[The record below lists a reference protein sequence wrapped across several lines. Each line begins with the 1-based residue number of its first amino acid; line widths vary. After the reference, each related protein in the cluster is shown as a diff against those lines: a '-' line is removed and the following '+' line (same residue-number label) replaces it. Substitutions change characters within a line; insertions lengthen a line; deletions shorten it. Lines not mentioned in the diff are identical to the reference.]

1 MKYTKPMTTIGSAP
15 MIMAE
20 AFASDDSAHPPW
32 CTCCTCNPDDAVDR
46 AVELAVRP
54 PRLTS
59 APLPLAEVLASL
71 PLTERPVS

>member
-1 MKYTKPMTTIGSAP
+1 MPTLSQGR
-15 MIMAE
+15 AE
-20 AFASDDSAHPPW
+20 RTDPLFASDDSAHPPW